1 MGISAALA
9 AAEVDN
15 EADNEAEAGGEEP
28 AEVQVE
34 QRQVLPGKGDQPVE
48 MQRTLHAC
56 GQRLHEIE
64 DRGSPGE
71 GHDGD
76 IDGLVMVEELADEG
90 QDDQRD
96 RGRVDEHEHGD
107 GILDDG
113 AQTHIGD
120 REGEQRKEDGP
131 GLVGELA
138 VRHLDKGLGS
148 RGR

>member
-1 MGISAALA
+1 MPPWLRRAASQKEGSFNPARIGIKTPPELWGPAGCFWGISGLA

-76 IDGLVMVEELADEG
+76 IDGLVMVEEFADEG

-107 GILDDG
+107 GIL
-113 AQTHIGD
+113 
-120 REGEQRKEDGP
+120 R
-131 GLVGELA
+131 
-138 VRHLDKGLGS
+138 
-148 RGR
+148 

>member
-1 MGISAALA
+1 MGILAAGIQCSQRGCFLYSVRLAA

-34 QRQVLPGKGDQPVE
+34 QRQVPPGEGDQPVE

-64 DRGSPGE
+64 DRGGPGE

-76 IDGLVMVEELADEG
+76 IDGLVMV
-90 QDDQRD
+90 
-96 RGRVDEHEHGD
+96 
-107 GILDDG
+107 
-113 AQTHIGD
+113 
-120 REGEQRKEDGP
+120 
-131 GLVGELA
+131 
-138 VRHLDKGLGS
+138 
-148 RGR
+148 

>member
-76 IDGLVMVEELADEG
+76 IDGLVMV
-90 QDDQRD
+90 
-96 RGRVDEHEHGD
+96 GR
-107 GILDDG
+107 
-113 AQTHIGD
+113 TC
-120 REGEQRKEDGP
+120 R
-131 GLVGELA
+131 
-138 VRHLDKGLGS
+138 
-148 RGR
+148 